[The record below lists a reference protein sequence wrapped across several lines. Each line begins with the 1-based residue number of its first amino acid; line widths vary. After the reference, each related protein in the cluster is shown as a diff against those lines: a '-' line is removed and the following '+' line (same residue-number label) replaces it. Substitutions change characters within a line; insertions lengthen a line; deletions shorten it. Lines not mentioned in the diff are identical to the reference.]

1 MSVTPITQPSAPP
14 VVAAPPASNGRFS
27 QNTLLIAGAASTIAS
42 IALAIFEM
50 IAWTTAAS
58 VVASLAVCYAISY
71 LLPEPGTVPA
81 ATPATPN
88 NPPPAPN
95 APPIVTTPRTPP
107 PGVAADSISQI
118 MQRACRTPQR
128 LEASLRQ
135 FPVQQSDEGSDDD
148 TSDSLAEQ
156 HPASTANTSLQTSHL
171 DTTTEQSIAFSPRGD
186 EHSTSKLQ
194 YSSGPKHADT
204 SCARR
209 TTVEGLN
216 TGFPSPMA
224 PLQPTDHT
232 LWRRD
237 VLVLYHGYVEL
248 IRRVEA
254 FLAPGATATPVQNSG
269 DRQQAAGVLKTALQ
283 EKQREIIRKLAEKR
297 TFLPGADY
305 RRYKGYLEVDVPQ
318 LCLRLDQ
325 A

>member
-1 MSVTPITQPSAPP
+1 MAVTPTTQQTAPP
-14 VVAAPPASNGRFS
+14 VVASPPASNGRFS
-27 QNTLLIAGAASTIAS
+27 QNNLLIAGVVSTVAS

-81 ATPATPN
+81 ATPAAAN
-88 NPPPAPN
+88 NPPPVPN
-95 APPIVTTPRTPP
+95 APPTVITPRTPLR
-107 PGVAADSISQI
+107 GVPENSISQI

-128 LEASLRQ
+128 LDASLHQ
-135 FPVQQSDEGSDDD
+135 FPVQESDDHSDDD
-148 TSDSLAEQ
+148 LFVDDTPNTA
-156 HPASTANTSLQTSHL
+156 AAANTSQQISHL
-171 DTTTEQSIAFSPRGD
+171 DTTEQSLTHSPIVGRTTPPLNS
-186 EHSTSKLQ
+186 STQVAPSTPTHLV
-194 YSSGPKHADT
+194 HA
-204 SCARR
+204 R

-237 VLVLYHGYVEL
+237 ILVLYRGYVEL
-248 IRRVEA
+248 IRRVEE
-254 FLAPGATATPVQNSG
+254 FLAPGAAATPVQNSG

-283 EKQREIIRKLAEKR
+283 EKQREILRKLAEKR
-297 TFLPGADY
+297 TFIPGADY